1 MIPFKVRVPASTAN
15 VGPGF
20 DSVGIAL
27 SLYLEVAVK
36 EQSAH
41 WHVIHS
47 FDSSIPNDERNLI
60 VSTALKVCP
69 SLSSYIIEVTSN
81 IPLTRGLGSSA
92 SAIVAGIELANELG
106 ELHLTTDEKVHLATS
121 FEGHPD
127 NVAASILGGTVIGA
141 IDGNHVSVVRIESKE
156 LGVISLIPD
165 EELNTN
171 KSRSVLPETFQFH
184 DAVRASAVSNVLV
197 AALCQKKWEIVG
209 EMMERDQF
217 HEPYRSQLVPFLH
230 AVRMY
235 AKKFGAYGTALSGAG
250 PSLFILTPYEK
261 REEVAEQLAKV
272 FPAMQVCELEIDHE
286 GTVVKREQSAG
297 RTEEKYSI

>member
-20 DSVGIAL
+20 DSIGIAL
-27 SLYLEVAVK
+27 SLYLEVTVK
-36 EQSAH
+36 EQSTH

-47 FDSSIPNDERNLI
+47 FDDSILNDERNLI

-69 SLSSYIIEVTSN
+69 SLSPYKIEVTSN

-92 SAIVAGIELANELG
+92 SAIVAGIELANQLG

-127 NVAASILGGTVIGA
+127 NVAASILGGTVIGVM
-141 IDGNHVSVVRIESKE
+141 DGNDVSIVRIESKE
-156 LGVISLIPD
+156 LGVISLIPN

-171 KSRSVLPETFQFH
+171 KSRSVLPEIFQFH

-217 HEPYRSQLVPFLH
+217 HEPYRSQLVPFLP

-261 REEVAEQLAKV
+261 REEIAEQLVKV
-272 FPAMQVCELEIDHE
+272 FPAMQVCRLEIDHE
-286 GTVVKREQSAG
+286 GTVVKREESAG
-297 RTEEKYSI
+297 LSVRK

>member
-36 EQSAH
+36 EKSTH
-41 WHVIHS
+41 WHVAHS

-69 SLSSYIIEVTSN
+69 SLSPHIIEATSN
-81 IPLTRGLGSSA
+81 IPLARGLGSSA
-92 SAIVAGIELANELG
+92 SAIVAGIELANQLG
-106 ELHLTTDEKVHLATS
+106 ELHLTTDEKIHLATN

-141 IDGNHVSVVRIESKE
+141 MDGDHVSVVRIESKE

-171 KSRSVLPETFQFH
+171 KSRSVLPEIFHFH

-197 AALCQKKWEIVG
+197 AALCQKKWGIVG
-209 EMMERDQF
+209 EMMERDLF
-217 HEPYRSQLVPFLH
+217 HEPYRSKLIPLLPEIRQ
-230 AVRMY
+230 Y
-235 AKKFGAYGTALSGAG
+235 AKKIGAYGTALSGAG
-250 PSLFILTPYEK
+250 PAVFILTPYEK
-261 REEVAEQLAKV
+261 RQEIAVQLAKV
-272 FPAMQVCELEIDHE
+272 FPAMQACQLEIDHE
-286 GTVVKREQSAG
+286 GTVVKREESAG
-297 RTEEKYSI
+297 LSVRK

>member
-20 DSVGIAL
+20 DSIGIAL
-27 SLYLEVAVK
+27 SLYLEVTVK
-36 EQSAH
+36 EQSTH

-47 FDSSIPNDERNLI
+47 FDDSILNDERNLI

-69 SLSSYIIEVTSN
+69 SLSPYKIEVTSN

-92 SAIVAGIELANELG
+92 SAIVAGIELANQLG

-127 NVAASILGGTVIGA
+127 NVAASILGGTVIGVM
-141 IDGNHVSVVRIESKE
+141 DGNDVSIVRIESKE
-156 LGVISLIPD
+156 LGVISLIPN

-171 KSRSVLPETFQFH
+171 KSRSVLPEIFQFH

-217 HEPYRSQLVPFLH
+217 HEPYRSQLVPFLP

-261 REEVAEQLAKV
+261 REEIAEQLVKV
-272 FPAMQVCELEIDHE
+272 FPGMQVCRLEIDHE
-286 GTVVKREQSAG
+286 GTVVKREESAG
-297 RTEEKYSI
+297 LSVRK